1 MTSVTS
7 YWVLRRGGLRGP
19 AYVTTET
26 GDLIAETEVV
36 ITDAGDRDQ
45 SCQGGDAADCLSVDI
60 PKPGI
65 DP

>member
-1 MTSVTS
+1 M
-7 YWVLRRGGLRGP
+7 
-19 AYVTTET
+19 TTET

>member
-1 MTSVTS
+1 MTT
-7 YWVLRRGGLRGP
+7 GP
-19 AYVTTET
+19 MVAGVDA
-26 GDLIAETEVV
+26 GASHTEVV